1 MQLNPKLVGAGV
13 AAAVAAGLGYALLS
27 ARDEEAGF
35 KTLEREGAFSV
46 RDYPRL
52 LVAET
57 ISLGMR
63 ESALA
68 RGFLA
73 LADYLRGK
81 DRAGARL
88 PMTVPVLF
96 DGDEDGRGW
105 RTRLV
110 LPQRYSPETLPEP
123 GEEIAIRSL
132 PARRI
137 AAVRFAGE
145 ATDGALDRHEDA
157 LRDWMRAHRLSAA
170 GPVEHAFYN
179 APFTP
184 GPLRRNEVLIPLAA

>member
-1 MQLNPKLVGAGV
+1 MPMNAKLVGAGV
-13 AAAVAAGLGYALLS
+13 AAAVAATLGYLLLS
-27 ARDEEAGF
+27 HDEEPDFA
-35 KTLEREGAFSV
+35 TVERDGAFSV

-57 ISLGMR
+57 VAQGLR
-63 ESALA
+63 ESALS

-73 LADYLRGK
+73 LADYISGRHGG
-81 DRAGARL
+81 RRI
-88 PMTVPVLF
+88 PMTVPVLA

-105 RTRLV
+105 RTRFV
-110 LPQRYSPETLPEP
+110 LPARLTPEALPVPED
-123 GEEIAIRSL
+123 GIVIRSL
-132 PARRI
+132 AARRI

-145 ATDGALDRHEDA
+145 ANDGTLAAHETE
-157 LRDWMRAHRLSAA
+157 LRDWLAQHGHRAA

-179 APFTP
+179 SPLVP

>member
-1 MQLNPKLVGAGV
+1 MHLNPKLVGAGV
-13 AAAVAAGLGYALLS
+13 AAAIAAALGYALL
-27 ARDEEAGF
+27 AAQDDEAEF
-35 KTLEREGAFSV
+35 KTLERDGAFSV

-57 ISLGMR
+57 VSLGMR
-63 ESALA
+63 ESALT

-73 LADYLRGK
+73 LADYIVGK
-81 DRAGARL
+81 DRAGQRI
-88 PMTVPVLF
+88 PMTVPVLA

-105 RTRLV
+105 RTRFV
-110 LPQRYSPETLPEP
+110 MPARYTPETLPLP

-145 ATDGALDRHEDA
+145 ATDATLDAHEDA
-157 LRDWMRAHRLSAA
+157 LRGWMRGHALSAA

-179 APFTP
+179 PPFTP
-184 GPLRRNEVLIPLAA
+184 GLLRRNEVLIPLAV